1 MKSFKHYTIIFV
13 FFLIWFTQAKAQND
27 YNSVLVTDTIA
38 INFQNHYT
46 ISQVHILPN
55 TESIYL
61 KGKKLYSEDY
71 TFKYSEGN
79 FSLSSSLPYSI
90 FDTLI
95 VTYRSLKLNLKKE
108 YKRRSLVI
116 KYDEKFGD
124 TISVPVSYTHLRAH
138 ETVLDLVCRLLLEK
152 KKHLLQQNAISYD
165 HYRRQTCHN
174 YAKQLIVVEQ
184 HRTT

>member
-124 TISVPVSYTHLRAH
+124 TISVLTTTSTGLSPDAIFGSEIGRAH
-138 ETVLDLVCRLLLEK
+138 V
-152 KKHLLQQNAISYD
+152 
-165 HYRRQTCHN
+165 
-174 YAKQLIVVEQ
+174 
-184 HRTT
+184 